1 MSMALNKLKR
11 NILKYFVLENE
22 LYFTKNTKSNI
33 SIKLNCSLNKC
44 ELEWNSMQK
53 VELIQTIKFPKSF
66 RNGTI
71 SSAQYRT
78 N

>member
-1 MSMALNKLKR
+1 MLYQKHK
-11 NILKYFVLENE
+11 IKYLF
-22 LYFTKNTKSNI
+22 YKIT
-33 SIKLNCSLNKC
+33 IKLNCSLDKC
-44 ELEWNSMQK
+44 DFEWNSMQK